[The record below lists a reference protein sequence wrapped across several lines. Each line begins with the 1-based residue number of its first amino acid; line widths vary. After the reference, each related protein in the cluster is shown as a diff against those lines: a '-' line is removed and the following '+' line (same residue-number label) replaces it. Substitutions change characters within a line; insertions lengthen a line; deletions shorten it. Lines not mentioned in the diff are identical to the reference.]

1 MKKIFAIAIFGVL
14 AVSCSKKES
23 TFEQDSNVMLEE
35 PKVEMVDSAA
45 VTKPVDQTTV
55 ATPETAVKVDSVTT
69 Q

>member
-23 TFEQDSNVMLEE
+23 TYEQDSKVMLEE
-35 PKVEMVDSAA
+35 PKLEMVDSAA
-45 VTKPVDQTTV
+45 VAKPVDQTTE
-55 ATPETAVKVDSVTT
+55 ATSETAVKVDSVAT